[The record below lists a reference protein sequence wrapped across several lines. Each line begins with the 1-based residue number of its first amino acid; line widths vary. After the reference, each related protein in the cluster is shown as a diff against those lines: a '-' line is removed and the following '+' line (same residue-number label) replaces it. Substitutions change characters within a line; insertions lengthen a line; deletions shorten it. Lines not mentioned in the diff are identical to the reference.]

1 MVACFPRGKLLLFSV
16 YVNSSHLT
24 TRVEYF
30 GIIGSRL
37 IAECFAFIF
46 HCNLTAADMQK
57 FRVSAYRRINTVL
70 AILQQISDKHA
81 PLRRLNN
88 KMKRPLNKLW
98 ISKAIATSIKCKQG
112 LFKDHSAESQRMK
125 SLRFLFE
132 ICRMVHSVNKYIV

>member
-46 HCNLTAADMQK
+46 HCNLTAADMKK
-57 FRVSAYRRINTVL
+57 FRVSAYRRINMVCTNTFEFHNDPVYD
-70 AILQQISDKHA
+70 S
-81 PLRRLNN
+81 
-88 KMKRPLNKLW
+88 
-98 ISKAIATSIKCKQG
+98 
-112 LFKDHSAESQRMK
+112 LFLS
-125 SLRFLFE
+125 
-132 ICRMVHSVNKYIV
+132 